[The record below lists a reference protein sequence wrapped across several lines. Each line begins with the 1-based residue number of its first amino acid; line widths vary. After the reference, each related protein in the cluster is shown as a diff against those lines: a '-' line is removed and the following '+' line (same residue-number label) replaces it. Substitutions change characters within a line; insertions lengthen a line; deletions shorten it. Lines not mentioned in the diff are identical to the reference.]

1 MDNDTNVG
9 GVAIEST
16 QLLGCPFCGKPV
28 EMRYTAC
35 AYEIRCEPCDLM
47 FPTHGCMH
55 KFKLIEL
62 WNHRQP
68 NDMLTVSGGRETT
81 T

>member
-1 MDNDTNVG
+1 MDTDNTVG

-28 EMRYTAC
+28 EMRYTAR
-35 AYEIRCEPCDLM
+35 AYEIWCEPCDLI
-47 FPTHGCMH
+47 FPTHGCVH

-68 NDMLTVSGGRETT
+68 NASLSLPSGERG
-81 T
+81 